1 MRFGLADSFGLSAVV
16 VTVAVKVGDGEFLV
30 GLGLAFQF
38 ALRLLLGFVDL
49 LLAGPFI
56 ERERDLDFCAR
67 AVEFHL
73 NCVSRP
79 ALGKCRNKIGIG
91 VDLAAVDSK

>member
-38 ALRLLLGFVDL
+38 ALRLLLGFETPVS
-49 LLAGPFI
+49 G
-56 ERERDLDFCAR
+56 
-67 AVEFHL
+67 AV
-73 NCVSRP
+73 
-79 ALGKCRNKIGIG
+79 
-91 VDLAAVDSK
+91 